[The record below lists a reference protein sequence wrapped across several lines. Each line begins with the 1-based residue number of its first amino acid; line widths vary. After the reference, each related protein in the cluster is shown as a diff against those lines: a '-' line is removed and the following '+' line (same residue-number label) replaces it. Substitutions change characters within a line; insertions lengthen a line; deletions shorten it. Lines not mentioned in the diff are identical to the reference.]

1 MTTAADSTPPSP
13 GPLALAIDIGG
24 TKVESALVDPSAAL
38 LPGSRH
44 RALTGVGSSSG
55 EIADAVRRV
64 IAETLASAPPHAEI
78 VGAGIG
84 SAGPIDAVRGTVSP
98 LNLPAWRAYPVRDVV
113 REAIEANSPG
123 GASGATGS
131 RASGGVPDPVLR
143 LDGLCILLAEHWAG
157 SLQHHRTAMGMVIS
171 TGIGGGLLVEGR
183 LVGGRTGNAG
193 HIGQIQLHEHESA
206 GKDLGTTLEGVASG
220 TSIVAWAREEGWEGA
235 DGPQLAA
242 AYASG
247 DPVALAAVE
256 RCANAVGDGIASA
269 CALLDLEAVAIGG
282 GFVNVAPDLIER
294 IRARVNAVAPL
305 DTIPGV
311 EILRSALSDEAPLIG
326 AAGLIHRADLLA

>member
-1 MTTAADSTPPSP
+1 
-13 GPLALAIDIGG
+13 
-24 TKVESALVDPSAAL
+24 
-38 LPGSRH
+38 
-44 RALTGVGSSSG
+44 
-55 EIADAVRRV
+55 
-64 IAETLASAPPHAEI
+64 
-78 VGAGIG
+78 
-84 SAGPIDAVRGTVSP
+84 
-98 LNLPAWRAYPVRDVV
+98 
-113 REAIEANSPG
+113 
-123 GASGATGS
+123 
-131 RASGGVPDPVLR
+131 
-143 LDGLCILLAEHWAG
+143 
-157 SLQHHRTAMGMVIS
+157 
-171 TGIGGGLLVEGR
+171 VEGR

-206 GKDLGTTLEGVASG
+206 GKDLSTTLEGVASG
-220 TSIVAWAREEGWEGA
+220 TSIVAWAREQGWDGS

-247 DPVALAAVE
+247 DPIALAAVE

-282 GFVNVAPDLIER
+282 GFVNVAPDLIDR

-326 AAGLIHRADLLA
+326 AAGLVHRADLLT

>member
-1 MTTAADSTPPSP
+1 VTTAADSTPPSP
-13 GPLALAIDIGG
+13 GPFALAIDIGG
-24 TKVESALVDPSAAL
+24 TKVESALVDPSATL

-44 RALTGVGSSSG
+44 RAPTGAGSTADD
-55 EIADAVRRV
+55 IADAVRRV
-64 IAETLASAPPHAEI
+64 IAETLASAHPSAEI

-84 SAGPIDAVRGTVSP
+84 SAGPINAVHGTVSP
-98 LNLPAWRAYPVRDVV
+98 LNLSAWRAYPVRDLV
-113 REAIEANSPG
+113 RDAIETSA
-123 GASGATGS
+123 ASGATGHRS
-131 RASGGVPDPVLR
+131 SGESSGFPDPVLR

-157 SLQHHRTAMGMVIS
+157 ALQHHRTAMGMVIS

-193 HIGQIQLHEHESA
+193 HIGQIQLHEHEST
-206 GKDLGTTLEGVASG
+206 GKDLSTTLEGVASG
-220 TSIVAWAREEGWEGA
+220 TSIVAWAREQGW
-235 DGPQLAA
+235 DGSDGQQLAV

-247 DPVALAAVE
+247 DPIALAAVE

-282 GFVNVAPDLIER
+282 GFANVAPDLIDR
-294 IRARVNAVAPL
+294 IRSRVNAVAPL

-311 EILRSALSDEAPLIG
+311 DIMRSALSDEAPLIG
-326 AAGLIHRADLLA
+326 AAGLVHRADLLT

>member
-1 MTTAADSTPPSP
+1 MTTRADSTPLSS
-13 GPLALAIDIGG
+13 GPFALAIDIGG
-24 TKVESALVDPSAAL
+24 TKVESALVDPSATL

-44 RALTGVGSSSG
+44 RAPTGSGSTADD
-55 EIADAVRRV
+55 IADAVRRV
-64 IAETLASAPPHAEI
+64 IAETLASAPPGAEI

-84 SAGPIDAVRGTVSP
+84 SAGPIDAGHGTVSP
-98 LNLPAWRAYPVRDVV
+98 LNLSAWRAYPVRALV
-113 REAIEANSPG
+113 RDAIG
-123 GASGATGS
+123 T
-131 RASGGVPDPVLR
+131 RVPDPVLR

-157 SLQHHRTAMGMVIS
+157 ALQHHRTAMGMVIS

-206 GKDLGTTLEGVASG
+206 GKDLSTTLEGVASG
-220 TSIVAWAREEGWEGA
+220 TSIVAWAREQGWGGT
-235 DGPQLAA
+235 DGPQLSA
-242 AYASG
+242 AYAAG
-247 DPVALAAVE
+247 DPIALAAVE

-282 GFVNVAPDLIER
+282 GFVNVAPDLIDR

-326 AAGLIHRADLLA
+326 AAGLVHRADLLT

>member
-1 MTTAADSTPPSP
+1 MTTRADSTPLSP
-13 GPLALAIDIGG
+13 GPFALAIDIGG
-24 TKVESALVDPSAAL
+24 TKVESALVDPSATL

-44 RALTGVGSSSG
+44 RAPTGAGSSPDD
-55 EIADAVRRV
+55 IADAVRRV
-64 IAETLASAPPHAEI
+64 IAETLASAPPSAEI
-78 VGAGIG
+78 VGTGIG
-84 SAGPIDAVRGTVSP
+84 SAGPIDTVRGTVSP
-98 LNLPAWRAYPVRDVV
+98 LNLPAWRAYPVRALV
-113 REAIEANSPG
+113 RDAVETSATTS
-123 GASGATGS
+123 TGS
-131 RASGGVPDPVLR
+131 PDPVLR

-157 SLQHHRTAMGMVIS
+157 ALQHHRTAMGMVVS

-193 HIGQIQLHEHESA
+193 HIGQIQLHEHAST
-206 GKDLGTTLEGVASG
+206 GKDLSTTLEGVASG
-220 TSIVAWAREEGWEGA
+220 TSIVAWAREQGWGGT
-235 DGPQLAA
+235 DGQQLAA

-247 DPVALAAVE
+247 DPIALAAVE

-282 GFVNVAPDLIER
+282 GFVNVAPDLIDR

-326 AAGLIHRADLLA
+326 AAGLVHRADLLT